1 MLVQINVPIFIGFD
15 QIWKIRQSISSQL
28 KVYIRQHATLHF
40 RKTMVEKGGV
50 LHENLVYS
58 LTNNLVKTLVGVIAQ
73 MMHLKNNVERLI
85 WKQKKMTHH
94 IPLVS
99 FREKIASKSLRR
111 ISRLSNQTKSRT
123 TASLKKCLIIQTHFV
138 LDSFTSIRLRK
149 KNSYSILKAT
159 TMIMR
164 NTIT

>member
-1 MLVQINVPIFIGFD
+1 
-15 QIWKIRQSISSQL
+15 
-28 KVYIRQHATLHF
+28 
-40 RKTMVEKGGV
+40 MVKKGGA
-50 LHENLVYS
+50 LHENLVYL
-58 LTNNLVKTLVGVIAQ
+58 LTNNLVKTLVGVTVQ

-111 ISRLSNQTKSRT
+111 ISRLSNQTKSKT
-123 TASLKKCLIIQTHFV
+123 IASLRKCLMIQTHFV
-138 LDSFTSIRLRK
+138 LDSFTSIRLKK
-149 KNSYSILKAT
+149 KNSYSILKGT